1 MMKHYFSGLKPEGV
15 GVPYFN
21 LKTRLDMKAGAM
33 ISEQILVE
41 KALMIETTHYFTNY
55 FLVAMP
61 ILTDAYFNRS
71 VVYICEHSEKGAVG
85 IVINQP
91 LQSLRVNLSEIVQGI
106 TNSKAESTEAIIGK
120 DFPILCGGPA
130 HPERGFVIH
139 APVGEW
145 QSSLKMS
152 SEISVT
158 TSKDV
163 LLAIAKQQGPEKFI
177 FSLGYANWV
186 AGQMEQE
193 IVNNFWLTLPAS
205 PTMLFDVPFEQRWLK
220 AMNYLGVDVTK
231 LAYMGGH
238 A

>member
-1 MMKHYFSGLKPEGV
+1 
-15 GVPYFN
+15 
-21 LKTRLDMKAGAM
+21 
-33 ISEQILVE
+33 
-41 KALMIETTHYFTNY
+41 MIEMTQYFTNY

-71 VVYICEHSEKGAVG
+71 VVYICEHTEKGAVG

-91 LQSLRVNLSEIVQGI
+91 LHSLRVNLSEILQDS
-106 TNSKAESTEAIIGK
+106 TNSKTEDNNNRVGIGT
-120 DFPILCGGPA
+120 DFPILCGGPV
-130 HPERGFVIH
+130 HRERGFVIH
-139 APVGEW
+139 APDGEW

-152 SEISVT
+152 NEISVT
-158 TSKDV
+158 TSKDI
-163 LLAIAKQQGPEKFI
+163 LLAIAKQQGPNKFI
-177 FSLGYANWV
+177 FSLGYANWI

-193 IVNNFWLTLPAS
+193 IINNFWLTLPAS
-205 PTMLFDVPFEQRWLK
+205 PNILFDIPFEQRWLK

>member
-1 MMKHYFSGLKPEGV
+1 MMS
-15 GVPYFN
+15 
-21 LKTRLDMKAGAM
+21 D
-33 ISEQILVE
+33 QILVE
-41 KALMIETTHYFTNY
+41 KGLMIDTTNYFTNY

-61 ILTDAYFNRS
+61 ILTDVYFNRA
-71 VVYICEHSEKGAVG
+71 VVYICEHTEKGAVG

-91 LQSLRVNLSEIVQGI
+91 LQSLRVNLPEILQQVI
-106 TNSKAESTEAIIGK
+106 DDKAVPLSGA
-120 DFPILCGGPA
+120 DFPILCGGPV

-139 APVGEW
+139 APIGKW

-158 TSKDV
+158 TSKDI
-163 LLAIAKQQGPEKFI
+163 LLAIAKQQGPDKFI
-177 FSLGYANWV
+177 FSLGYASWI

-205 PTMLFDVPFEQRWLK
+205 PKLLFDTPFEERWLK
-220 AMNYLGVDVTK
+220 AMHYLGVDVTK

>member
-1 MMKHYFSGLKPEGV
+1 
-15 GVPYFN
+15 
-21 LKTRLDMKAGAM
+21 LDTKADAM
-33 ISEQILVE
+33 INEQILVE
-41 KALMIETTHYFTNY
+41 KGLMIQTHYFTNY

-71 VVYICEHSEKGAVG
+71 VVYICEHTEKGAVG

-91 LQSLRVNLSEIVQGI
+91 LQSLRVNLSEILQDI
-106 TNSKAESTEAIIGK
+106 TNSKTEESAKNIVGA
-120 DFPILCGGPA
+120 DFPILCGGPV

-139 APVGEW
+139 KPLGEW

-158 TSKDV
+158 TSKDI
-163 LLAIAKQQGPEKFI
+163 LLAIAKQQGPDKFI
-177 FSLGYANWV
+177 FSLGYANWI
-186 AGQMEQE
+186 AGQMEEE

-205 PTMLFDVPFEQRWLK
+205 PNILFDIPFEQRWLK
-220 AMNYLGVDVTK
+220 AMNFLGVDVTK

>member
-1 MMKHYFSGLKPEGV
+1 
-15 GVPYFN
+15 
-21 LKTRLDMKAGAM
+21 M
-33 ISEQILVE
+33 I
-41 KALMIETTHYFTNY
+41 KMTNYFTNY

-71 VVYICEHSEKGAVG
+71 VVYICEHTEKGAVG

-91 LQSLRVNLSEIVQGI
+91 LHSLRVNLSEILQDI
-106 TNSKAESTEAIIGK
+106 TNNKEANKNVAGG
-120 DFPILCGGPA
+120 DFPILCGGPV

-139 APVGEW
+139 APEGEW

-158 TSKDV
+158 TSKDI
-163 LLAIAKQQGPEKFI
+163 LLAIAKHQGPNKFI
-177 FSLGYANWV
+177 FSLGYANWI

-193 IVNNFWLTLPAS
+193 IIKNFWLTLPAS
-205 PTMLFDVPFEQRWLK
+205 PNILFDIPFEQRWLK
-220 AMNYLGVDVTK
+220 AMNCLGVDVTK

>member
-1 MMKHYFSGLKPEGV
+1 
-15 GVPYFN
+15 
-21 LKTRLDMKAGAM
+21 
-33 ISEQILVE
+33 
-41 KALMIETTHYFTNY
+41 MIESTHYFTNY

-71 VVYICEHSEKGAVG
+71 VVYICEHTEKGAVG

-91 LQSLRVNLSEIVQGI
+91 LQSLHVNLAEIVQEI
-106 TNSKAESTEAIIGK
+106 TESNLKSTKTTAGAN
-120 DFPILCGGPA
+120 FPILCGGPI

-139 APVGEW
+139 APSGAW
-145 QSSLKMS
+145 QSSLKMN

-158 TSKDV
+158 TSKDI

-177 FSLGYANWV
+177 FSLGYANWI

-193 IVNNFWLTLPAS
+193 IINNFWLTLPAN
-205 PTMLFDVPFEQRWLK
+205 PNLLFDVPFEQRWFK
-220 AMNYLGVDVTK
+220 AMDYLGVDVTK

>member
-1 MMKHYFSGLKPEGV
+1 MMSV
-15 GVPYFN
+15 
-21 LKTRLDMKAGAM
+21 
-33 ISEQILVE
+33 QILAE
-41 KALMIETTHYFTNY
+41 KGLMIDTTNYFTNY

-61 ILTDAYFNRS
+61 ILTDVYFNRS
-71 VVYICEHSEKGAVG
+71 VVYICEHTEKGAVG

-91 LQSLRVNLSEIVQGI
+91 LQSLRVNLPEILQQVI
-106 TNSKAESTEAIIGK
+106 DDKAELPLAGA
-120 DFPILCGGPA
+120 DFPILCGGPV

-139 APVGEW
+139 APIGKW

-158 TSKDV
+158 TSKDI
-163 LLAIAKQQGPEKFI
+163 LLAIAKQQGPDKFI
-177 FSLGYANWV
+177 FSLGYASWI

-205 PTMLFDVPFEQRWLK
+205 PKLLFDTPFEERWLK
-220 AMNYLGVDVTK
+220 AMHYLGVDVTK

>member
-1 MMKHYFSGLKPEGV
+1 
-15 GVPYFN
+15 
-21 LKTRLDMKAGAM
+21 
-33 ISEQILVE
+33 
-41 KALMIETTHYFTNY
+41 MIEMTQYFTNY

-71 VVYICEHSEKGAVG
+71 VVYICEHTEKGAVG

-91 LQSLRVNLSEIVQGI
+91 LHSLRVNLSEILQDS
-106 TNSKAESTEAIIGK
+106 TNSKTEENNNRVGIGT
-120 DFPILCGGPA
+120 DFPILCGGPV
-130 HPERGFVIH
+130 HRERGFVIH
-139 APVGEW
+139 APDGEW

-152 SEISVT
+152 NEISVT
-158 TSKDV
+158 TSKDI
-163 LLAIAKQQGPEKFI
+163 LLAIAKQQGPNKFI
-177 FSLGYANWV
+177 FSLGYANWI

-193 IVNNFWLTLPAS
+193 IINNFWLTLPAS
-205 PTMLFDVPFEQRWLK
+205 PNILFDIPFEQRWLK

>member
-1 MMKHYFSGLKPEGV
+1 
-15 GVPYFN
+15 
-21 LKTRLDMKAGAM
+21 M

-41 KALMIETTHYFTNY
+41 KGLMIETTHYFTNY

-71 VVYICEHSEKGAVG
+71 VVYVCEHTEKGAVG
-85 IVINQP
+85 IVINLP
-91 LQSLRVNLSEIVQGI
+91 LQSLRVNLSEILQDI
-106 TNSKAESTEAIIGK
+106 TNSKTEEPAKNIAGE
-120 DFPILCGGPA
+120 DFPILCGGPV

-158 TSKDV
+158 TSKDI
-163 LLAIAKQQGPEKFI
+163 LLAIAKQQGPDKFI
-177 FSLGYANWV
+177 FSLGYANWI

-193 IVNNFWLTLPAS
+193 IVNNFWLTLPAN
-205 PTMLFDVPFEQRWLK
+205 PNILFDIPFEQRWLK
-220 AMNYLGVDVTK
+220 AMNYLGVDVTN

>member
-1 MMKHYFSGLKPEGV
+1 
-15 GVPYFN
+15 
-21 LKTRLDMKAGAM
+21 
-33 ISEQILVE
+33 
-41 KALMIETTHYFTNY
+41 MIESTHYFTNY

-61 ILTDAYFNRS
+61 ILTDAYFSRS
-71 VVYICEHSEKGAVG
+71 VVYICEHTEKGAVG

-91 LQSLRVNLSEIVQGI
+91 LQSLHVNLAEIVQEI
-106 TNSKAESTEAIIGK
+106 TESNLKSTKTTAGAN
-120 DFPILCGGPA
+120 FPILCGGPI

-139 APVGEW
+139 APSGAW
-145 QSSLKMS
+145 QSSLKMN

-158 TSKDV
+158 TSKDI

-177 FSLGYANWV
+177 FSLGYANWI

-193 IVNNFWLTLPAS
+193 IINNFWLTLPAN
-205 PTMLFDVPFEQRWLK
+205 PNLLFDVPFEQRWLK
-220 AMNYLGVDVTK
+220 AMDYLGVDVTK

>member
-1 MMKHYFSGLKPEGV
+1 
-15 GVPYFN
+15 
-21 LKTRLDMKAGAM
+21 MKADAM
-33 ISEQILVE
+33 IGEQILVE
-41 KALMIETTHYFTNY
+41 KGLMIETTSYFTNY

-71 VVYICEHSEKGAVG
+71 VVYICEHTEKGAVG

-91 LQSLRVNLSEIVQGI
+91 LQSLRVNLSEILQDI
-106 TNSKAESTEAIIGK
+106 TNSKTESTETTIGA
-120 DFPILCGGPA
+120 DFPILCGGPV

-158 TSKDV
+158 TSKDI
-163 LLAIAKQQGPEKFI
+163 LLAIAKQQGPDKFI
-177 FSLGYANWV
+177 FSLGYANWI

-205 PTMLFDVPFEQRWLK
+205 PNILFDIPFEQRWLK

>member
-1 MMKHYFSGLKPEGV
+1 MQERHF
-15 GVPYFN
+15 FN
-21 LKTRLDMKAGAM
+21 LNTRLDEKSDVM
-33 ISEQILVE
+33 INEQILAEEVFE
-41 KALMIETTHYFTNY
+41 KFIMIETTRFFTNY

-71 VVYICEHSEKGAVG
+71 VVYICKKKKKGAVG
-85 IVINQP
+85 IIINQP
-91 LQSLRVNLSEIVQGI
+91 LQSLRVNISEILQNIVVDNI
-106 TNSKAESTEAIIGK
+106 AESTTTE
-120 DFPILCGGPA
+120 FPILCGGPV

-145 QSSLKMS
+145 QSSLKMN

-158 TSKDV
+158 TSKDI
-163 LLAIAKQQGPEKFI
+163 LLATAKQQGPDKFI

-186 AGQMEQE
+186 AGQIEHE
-193 IVNNFWLTLPAS
+193 IINNFWLMVPANANI
-205 PTMLFDVPFEQRWLK
+205 LFDVPFEQRWLK
-220 AMNYLGVDVTK
+220 AMNDLGVDVAK

>member
-1 MMKHYFSGLKPEGV
+1 
-15 GVPYFN
+15 
-21 LKTRLDMKAGAM
+21 
-33 ISEQILVE
+33 
-41 KALMIETTHYFTNY
+41 MIETTHFFTNY

-61 ILTDAYFNRS
+61 VLTDPYFNRS

-91 LQSLRVNLSEIVQGI
+91 LQSLRVNLSELLQDIVVGSL
-106 TNSKAESTEAIIGK
+106 TESTAT
-120 DFPILCGGPA
+120 DFPILCGGPV

-145 QSSLKMS
+145 QSSLKMNS
-152 SEISVT
+152 GISVT
-158 TSKDV
+158 TSKDI
-163 LLAIAKQQGPEKFI
+163 LQAIAKQQGPDKFI

-186 AGQMEQE
+186 AGQIEHE
-193 IVNNFWLTLPAS
+193 IINNFWLTIPAS
-205 PTMLFDVPFEQRWLK
+205 ASILFDVPFEQRWLK

>member
-1 MMKHYFSGLKPEGV
+1 
-15 GVPYFN
+15 
-21 LKTRLDMKAGAM
+21 M
-33 ISEQILVE
+33 ISVQILAE
-41 KALMIETTHYFTNY
+41 KGLMIETTHYFTNY

-61 ILTDAYFNRS
+61 ILTDVYFNRS

-91 LQSLRVNLSEIVQGI
+91 LPSLRVNLSEILQDIAAG
-106 TNSKAESTEAIIGK
+106 NKAEPNETIGT
-120 DFPILCGGPA
+120 DFPILCGGPV

-158 TSKDV
+158 TSKDI
-163 LLAIAKQQGPEKFI
+163 LLAIAKQRGPDKFI

-186 AGQMEQE
+186 AGQIEQE

-205 PTMLFDVPFEQRWLK
+205 PNILFDVPFEQRWLK

>member
-1 MMKHYFSGLKPEGV
+1 
-15 GVPYFN
+15 
-21 LKTRLDMKAGAM
+21 
-33 ISEQILVE
+33 
-41 KALMIETTHYFTNY
+41 MIETTNYFTNY

-61 ILTDAYFNRS
+61 GLTDAYFNRS
-71 VVYICEHSEKGAVG
+71 VVYICEHTEKGAVG
-85 IVINQP
+85 IIINQP
-91 LQSLRVNLSEIVQGI
+91 LQSLRVNLSEILQDI
-106 TNSKAESTEAIIGK
+106 TSKREATTKSIPEVG
-120 DFPILCGGPA
+120 FPILYGGPV

-139 APVGEW
+139 EPMGEW

-158 TSKDV
+158 TSKDI
-163 LLAIAKQQGPEKFI
+163 LLAIAKQQGPNKFI
-177 FSLGYANWV
+177 FSLGYANWM

-193 IVNNFWLTLPAS
+193 IINNFWLILPAS
-205 PTMLFDVPFEQRWLK
+205 SNILFDIPFEQRWLK